1 MEETTGQLEWWEP
14 LLPVLS
20 IFLEADEKLK
30 NFMFP
35 VPRAPPPVDVDM
47 LVASLFK

>member
-1 MEETTGQLEWWEP
+1 VQQRSSGGGVSRGSKGRGLR
-14 LLPVLS
+14 
-20 IFLEADEKLK
+20 FEAHEKLK